1 MIFGGF
7 FSWSADKYLLWSF
20 GDVCVMVLDA
30 YKRGRATFT
39 ENPDLSI
46 TSKMFRLALLFLT
59 KNLQLDITR
68 SHDQLLYAH
77 AVRKS
82 WARD

>member
-39 ENPDLSI
+39 DR
-46 TSKMFRLALLFLT
+46 T
-59 KNLQLDITR
+59 
-68 SHDQLLYAH
+68 
-77 AVRKS
+77 
-82 WARD
+82 